1 MARTKLSETRL
12 ASLRPGNRRY
22 DLWDSEVPGLIVQVT
37 TTGHLSYMLCRRMPG
52 KRNPTRRLIAEVG
65 SVELEQARDIA
76 REWNASIR
84 RGIDPAEAVRASLAQ
99 EQAEA
104 LSTFAAICEDYIG
117 KRVVGMKRA
126 AATEREVR
134 QLSDLWGKLPLPA
147 LTRAKVV
154 EFIEQTGTRS
164 PSMAY
169 RQFGHLR
176 AMFNWLRERGTIDA
190 SPCDLIRP
198 ARLIGAMEPRQR
210 TLTDKEVRAFWIA
223 TGAIPYPHGPLHRL
237 VLLTGTRL
245 REAADAE
252 WREFDLTEKVWR
264 IPPER
269 TKTRTAHVVPLSR
282 EALKL
287 LRALPRTSRARF
299 LFTAPGQRTSVKN
312 FHTPKT
318 RIDAEMAKVLGHKPE
333 PWVVH
338 DLRRVVRSRM
348 AAMGVREEIAERVL
362 GHGPKTKIVRTYN
375 TYDYLPEVRDALEK
389 WGKAV
394 SGLG

>member
-1 MARTKLSETRL
+1 MARTRLSETRL

-37 TTGHLSYMLCRRMPG
+37 TSGHRSYMLCRRMPG

-65 SVELEQARDIA
+65 AVDLEQAREIA

-84 RGIDPAEAVRASLAQ
+84 RGIDPAEAIRAALAR

-104 LSTFAAICEDYIG
+104 QPTFAAICEDYIA
-117 KRVVGMKRA
+117 KRVAGMKRGKA
-126 AATEREVR
+126 AEREVR
-134 QLSDLWGKLPLPA
+134 QLADLWGKLPLPD
-147 LTRAKVV
+147 LTRTMVV
-154 EFIEQTGTRS
+154 EFIEKTRARS

-176 AMFNWLRERGTIDA
+176 AMFNWLRERGTVEA

-252 WREFDLTEKVWR
+252 WREFDLAEKVWR
-264 IPPER
+264 IVQSENEWR
-269 TKTRTAHVVPLSR
+269 KLRVTLYGIGLYSCCRSTRCG
-282 EALKL
+282 
-287 LRALPRTSRARF
+287 PR
-299 LFTAPGQRTSVKN
+299 G
-312 FHTPKT
+312 
-318 RIDAEMAKVLGHKPE
+318 
-333 PWVVH
+333 
-338 DLRRVVRSRM
+338 
-348 AAMGVREEIAERVL
+348 
-362 GHGPKTKIVRTYN
+362 
-375 TYDYLPEVRDALEK
+375 
-389 WGKAV
+389 
-394 SGLG
+394 